1 MFWPLALAAGVAGGA
16 SCYDCCVKAV
26 VSAGLLIF
34 ERGVGELRVLLAHP
48 GGPFFQ
54 HKDEGFWTLPKGL
67 VEKDETLETAVHREF
82 REEVGLDAS
91 APLYALGSVT
101 QKAGKEVHAWA
112 FEGSLPQHFT
122 LTSNM
127 FSLQWPP
134 RSGRTQSFPEVDEV
148 RMFALEAARL
158 KIDPAQV
165 AFLDRLK
172 ALIGNL

>member
-1 MFWPLALAAGVAGGA
+1 
-16 SCYDCCVKAV
+16 
-26 VSAGLLIF
+26 
-34 ERGVGELRVLLAHP
+34 
-48 GGPFFQ
+48 
-54 HKDEGFWTLPKGL
+54 
-67 VEKDETLETAVHREF
+67 
-82 REEVGLDAS
+82 
-91 APLYALGSVT
+91 
-101 QKAGKEVHAWA
+101 
-112 FEGSLPQHFT
+112 
-122 LTSNM
+122 M